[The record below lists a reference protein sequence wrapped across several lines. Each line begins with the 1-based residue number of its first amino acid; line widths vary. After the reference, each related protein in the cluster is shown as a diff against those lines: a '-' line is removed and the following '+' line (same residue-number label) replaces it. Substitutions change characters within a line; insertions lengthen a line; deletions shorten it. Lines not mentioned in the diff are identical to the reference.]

1 MNVPRG
7 TETGDAP
14 GWQGARSEN
23 TGQYLN
29 DEQRRQ
35 AGVPDAAAALG
46 WRPGV
51 PDAAAALGWRPGV
64 PDAAAALGWRPD
76 AAPVECSGT
85 FTTGC

>member
-1 MNVPRG
+1 MKVPRG

-46 WRPGV
+46 WS
-51 PDAAAALGWRPGV
+51 
-64 PDAAAALGWRPD
+64 PD